1 MIRNIWAVGRN
12 YAEHAKEL
20 GNDVPTEPLIFLKAG
35 SCASFAAD
43 TIELPQGKHELHHE
57 VELALELDQ
66 NLQIARAGIALD
78 LTDREKQNILKAKG
92 QPWTLAKSFKG
103 ACPLSSFFEINDFR
117 ELQNLDISL
126 TVNGVVKQQGHTS
139 QMIFSIEKL
148 THFILE
154 NFPVQ
159 PGDLILTGT
168 PSGVGP
174 LKRGDHVEAEIS
186 GKIRHSWQVR

>member
-12 YAEHAKEL
+12 YSEHAKEL
-20 GNDVPTEPLIFLKAG
+20 GNELPTEPLIFLKAG

-43 TIELPQGKHELHHE
+43 IIQIPPGKSELHHE
-57 VELALELDQ
+57 VELALEL
-66 NLQIARAGIALD
+66 NEKLQISKAGIALD
-78 LTDREKQNILKAKG
+78 LTDREKQNLLKAKG

-103 ACPLSSFFEINDFR
+103 ACPLSSFFEINDPKG
-117 ELQNLDISL
+117 LQKMEITIS
-126 TVNGVVKQQGHTS
+126 VNGVIKQQGNTS
-139 QMIFSIEKL
+139 QMIFSIESL

-174 LKRGDHVEAEIS
+174 LKRGDHVEAELR
-186 GKIRHSWQVR
+186 GKIKHSWLVE